1 MGKDGV
7 RLSLARNAAV
17 KGKASVMIFS
27 LEMAK
32 EQLTQRL
39 LSMESKVDLQTLKTG
54 RLERRGLG

>member
-1 MGKDGV
+1 M
-7 RLSLARNAAV
+7 NAAV

-39 LSMESKVDLQTLKTG
+39 LSMESKVDLQS
-54 RLERRGLG
+54 LENRTSGTPGLG